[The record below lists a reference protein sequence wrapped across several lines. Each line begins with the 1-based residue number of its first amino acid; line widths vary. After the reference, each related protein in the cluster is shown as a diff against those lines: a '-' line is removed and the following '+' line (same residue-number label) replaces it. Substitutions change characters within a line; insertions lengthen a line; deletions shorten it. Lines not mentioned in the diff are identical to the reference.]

1 MATTVLG
8 ALQAVVLVA
17 VIGSG
22 YETDAFLAAYALYY
36 ALIIVAASVR
46 APFVS
51 RLGSIESAP
60 DLVTA
65 SRDLLTRGLTVSIA
79 LAVFLLA
86 LAPIAGYLVTHA
98 GGWRSQQI
106 AIVSLLILVPAG
118 AMHLFATSAAAVLNS
133 ARRFEFS
140 ALLYGVSSVVSIVAA
155 FVLLETIGILGA
167 PLGMLIGALALAS
180 GHALYLRRF
189 DVKATI
195 SGSVVRDAP
204 TRRIAYEVVANSS
217 LGMSIQ
223 LGLAVALAVVGTLGR
238 EGLVTDYSYG
248 YFLVLAMTGFT
259 SVALNTVILPDV
271 VREAARRGLAGAR
284 ERIIAVAPF
293 TLGVVVLVIAA
304 LFTFGEPL
312 LAWAAGPLL
321 PDEEIDVVYT
331 VATIFSVAA
340 LGQMLLHNGSTAVI
354 SMQRWG
360 IMMAAAA
367 AAFALQCVAVIAV
380 TGSDVSTIA
389 WAHSLAL
396 LASAA
401 VLFSAM
407 FRRQALIV
415 LLLSLKPVLR
425 LAPCAVAFP
434 ACLLVLGTDPSPAV
448 AMAGL
453 VGSTLVY
460 IVLAAALNPQLR
472 TGFSALR
479 GTRPATN

>member
-1 MATTVLG
+1 MATTVIG

-36 ALIIVAASVR
+36 ALVIVAASVR

-51 RLGSIESAP
+51 RLGSIDSAP
-60 DLVTA
+60 ELVKV

-79 LAVFLLA
+79 LGLLLLA
-86 LAPIAGYLVTHA
+86 VAPIAGYLVTHA

-106 AIVSLLILVPAG
+106 AIFSLLILVPAG
-118 AMHLFATSAAAVLNS
+118 AMQLFATSAAAVLNS

-140 ALLYGVSSVVSIVAA
+140 ALLYGVSSLISIVAA
-155 FVLLETIGILGA
+155 FALLETIGILGA
-167 PLGMLIGALALAS
+167 PLGMLVGALALAV
-180 GHALYLRRF
+180 GHAFYLRRF

-195 SGSVVRDAP
+195 SGAVVRDAP
-204 TRRIAYEVVANSS
+204 TRRIAYEVIANSS

-271 VREAARRGLAGAR
+271 VREAARHGLAGAR
-284 ERIIAVAPF
+284 DRIIAVAPF
-293 TLGVVVLVIAA
+293 TLGVLVLVIAA
-304 LFTFGEPL
+304 LFTFGRPL
-312 LAWAAGPLL
+312 LEWAAAPLL
-321 PDEEIDVVYT
+321 PAEEIDVVYT
-331 VATIFSVAA
+331 VATVFSVAA

-360 IMMAAAA
+360 IMMGAAAV
-367 AAFALQCVAVIAV
+367 AFGLQCIAVIAV
-380 TGSDVSTIA
+380 SGTDVSTIA

-396 LASAA
+396 LASAV
-401 VLFSAM
+401 VLFSAL
-407 FRRQALIV
+407 FKGQAPIV
-415 LLLSLKPVLR
+415 LLQSLKPVLR

-434 ACLLVLGTDPSPAV
+434 VCLLLLGSDPTPAV
-448 AMAGL
+448 AIAGL

-460 IVLAAALNPQLR
+460 ILLAAALNPQLR

-479 GTRPATN
+479 GARPAID